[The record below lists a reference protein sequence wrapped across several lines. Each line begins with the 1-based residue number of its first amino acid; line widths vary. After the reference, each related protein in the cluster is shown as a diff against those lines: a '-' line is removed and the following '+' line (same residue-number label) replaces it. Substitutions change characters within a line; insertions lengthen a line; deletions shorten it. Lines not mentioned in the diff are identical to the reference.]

1 MNQCVFE
8 RFCKAREPEEFY
20 TAFMEL
26 QEMMSQQED
35 PIIWLLT
42 SFEEYLGG
50 KIDDRTIMKL
60 NRAFHLRDEHSEKYW
75 EWRHAYLH
83 RRRVEF
89 MAQLGK

>member
-8 RFCKAREPEEFY
+8 RFCKARGPEECYAVFN
-20 TAFMEL
+20 EL
-26 QEMMSQQED
+26 QELMSRQED
-35 PIIWLLT
+35 PIIWLLS
-42 SFEEYLGG
+42 SFEEYFGG

-75 EWRHAYLH
+75 GWRAGYLS
-83 RRRVEF
+83 RRRKEF